1 MVVVLAGDGV
11 YVIIVYDV
19 GVDRVNK
26 VKKFLRRYLVWIQ
39 NSVFEGELS
48 DADLE
53 EVKMG
58 LGDIIDCNEDM
69 VVVYR
74 LPNVRSMRKEV
85 LGVDKSHSSEI
96 I

>member
-1 MVVVLAGDGV
+1 M

-19 GVDRVNK
+19 SVDRVDR
-26 VKKFLRRYLVWIQ
+26 VKKFLRRYLMWIQ

-48 DADLE
+48 EADLE

-58 LGDIIDCNEDM
+58 LNDIIDSSEDM
-69 VVVYR
+69 VVIYR